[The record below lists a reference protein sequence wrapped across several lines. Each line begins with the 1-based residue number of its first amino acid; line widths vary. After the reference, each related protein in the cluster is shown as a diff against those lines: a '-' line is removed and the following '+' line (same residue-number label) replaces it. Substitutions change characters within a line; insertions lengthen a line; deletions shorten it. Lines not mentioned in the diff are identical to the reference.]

1 MERSARMVTN
11 ILIVITLISM
21 LNGFFNK
28 GDDLKDVIA
37 VLLFTLILVLIL
49 GSWLYMKCLHKK

>member
-37 VLLFTLILVLIL
+37 VLLFTSILVLIL
-49 GSWLYMKCLHKK
+49 GSWLYMKYLHKK